1 MILYSATARAFFD
14 SDIHTA
20 IPDDATEVTPARH
33 AELIDAQASE
43 APVEIVPSET
53 GTPIMSRS
61 RTLSESEQ
69 RELLRRALQREQNR
83 RIGRIADRQ
92 QQILDARLGGAEA
105 DARLSAI
112 DEVVAQADS
121 IAAAIDAVPVG
132 ELSGFSVTEPTL
144 WEAQ

>member
-1 MILYSATARAFFD
+1 MIFYSATARAFFD

-43 APVEIVPSET
+43 APVEIVPSEN

-61 RTLSESEQ
+61 RTWSESEQ
-69 RELLRRALQREQNR
+69 RELLQREQNR
-83 RIGRIADRQ
+83 RIGQIADRQ

-105 DARLSAI
+105 TARLAAI
-112 DEVVAQADS
+112 DDVVAQAAS
-121 IAAAIDAVPVG
+121 IATAIDAAPAG
-132 ELSGFSVTEPTL
+132 ALTGFSVIEPTL
-144 WEAQ
+144 WEAN

>member
-1 MILYSATARAFFD
+1 MIFYSATARAFFD

-61 RTLSESEQ
+61 RTWSESEQ
-69 RELLRRALQREQNR
+69 RELLQRALQREQNR
-83 RIGRIADRQ
+83 RIGQIADRQ

-105 DARLSAI
+105 TARLAAI
-112 DEVVAQADS
+112 DDVVAQAAS
-121 IAAAIDAVPVG
+121 IATAIDAAPAG
-132 ELSGFSVTEPTL
+132 ALTGFSVIEPTL
-144 WEAQ
+144 WEAN